1 MSDIPVPGGGPPS
14 QLTPHASRKY
24 CQCNCGKHQHLM
36 YEAVLQRICTT
47 PCHGSHFQLSW
58 PWGVTAL
65 LLLFT
70 LGFPIRRTNLGN
82 RSTKRAPFNGVQSP
96 TVADL
101 RQRNQEKWMS
111 LKTGYFQFQWVII
124 RFLRSNLLYRGT
136 PSNKIVSW
144 GHRVQLLLRCS
155 NAFGKPAANL
165 TAGGHS
171 RETST

>member
-1 MSDIPVPGGGPPS
+1 
-14 QLTPHASRKY
+14 
-24 CQCNCGKHQHLM
+24 M
-36 YEAVLQRICTT
+36 YEAVLQ
-47 PCHGSHFQLSW
+47 GSAPPPAMVLTFSQLSW

-70 LGFPIRRTNLGN
+70 LGFPIRRTNLEN

-96 TVADL
+96 TIADL
-101 RQRNQEKWMS
+101 RQRNQEKWVG

-124 RFLRSNLLYRGT
+124 IIIIRFLRSKLLYRGI
-136 PSNKIVSW
+136 PSNKIVSC